1 MTVKESD
8 LHESVEDEAQ
18 AAEPEISDAV
28 ATSPPELENEK
39 KPEDD
44 KPARRLSITLR
55 SLLVVVIIAALLG
68 AVGVLS
74 WLYLGARHTLSSQ
87 TEHATNDTHAEQV
100 ALNYAVNAAEM
111 NYGDLDGW
119 KTKLVAG
126 TSQELNAKL
135 TKAAGEMEQ
144 ILVPLQWAS
153 TAKPLA
159 AKIRSDSDG
168 IYIVDC
174 FVSVFTKTAQ
184 SPDPLQSTATYSIT
198 LDQGKGWQITD
209 VGGVGAT
216 LAQK

>member
-1 MTVKESD
+1 MPVKESD
-8 LHESVEDEAQ
+8 LHESTQDEAQ
-18 AAEPEISDAV
+18 LSDSEISDSV
-28 ATSPPELENEK
+28 ATGSAELGNED
-39 KPEDD
+39 KPKDD

-55 SLLVVVIIAALLG
+55 SLIVAVIITALVG

-74 WLYLGARHTLSSQ
+74 WLYLGARHTLSFQ
-87 TEHATNDTHAEQV
+87 TDHASNVTHAEQV
-100 ALNYAVNAAEM
+100 ALDYAVNAAEM
-111 NYGDLDGW
+111 NFGDLNGW

-126 TSQELNAKL
+126 TSPELNAKL
-135 TKAAGEMEQ
+135 TKAAGDMEQ

-159 AKIRSDSDG
+159 AKVRSDTGG

-198 LDQGKGWQITD
+198 LDQGKDWQITD

-216 LAQK
+216 LNQK